1 MACSARLT
9 CFLRPRVSL
18 ILASSSP
25 KQSLGFFPEVP
36 HCHSLEKD
44 YSVSWTGG
52 RNPSGPCIPLSKL
65 YPTAAILHAFSFTP
79 PAADSQDFNWVEAPT
94 SKSRVFTYN
103 QFLCKLR
110 DHLALIGNNP
120 TLYAG
125 HSFRRGGVSVAYQ
138 SGVLIEPIKALG
150 DWRSDTILIYTSP
163 CL

>member
-18 ILASSSP
+18 ILF
-25 KQSLGFFPEVP
+25 SLRYLIVIRWRKTIQFRERVVEIP
-36 HCHSLEKD
+36 L
-44 YSVSWTGG
+44 
-52 RNPSGPCIPLSKL
+52 PCIPLSKL

-94 SKSRVFTYN
+94 SKPRVFTYN

>member
-1 MACSARLT
+1 MVEIPL
-9 CFLRPRVSL
+9 
-18 ILASSSP
+18 
-25 KQSLGFFPEVP
+25 
-36 HCHSLEKD
+36 
-44 YSVSWTGG
+44 
-52 RNPSGPCIPLSKL
+52 PCIPLSKL
-65 YPTAAILHAFSFTP
+65 CPTAAILHAFRFTP
-79 PAADSQDFNWVEAPT
+79 PLADSQDFNWVEAPT
-94 SKSRVFTYN
+94 SKPRVFTYN

-125 HSFRRGGVSVAYQ
+125 HSFRRGGVSFAYQ

>member
-1 MACSARLT
+1 MIRWRKT
-9 CFLRPRVSL
+9 VQFRERVVEIPL
-18 ILASSSP
+18 
-25 KQSLGFFPEVP
+25 
-36 HCHSLEKD
+36 
-44 YSVSWTGG
+44 
-52 RNPSGPCIPLSKL
+52 PCILLSKL
-65 YPTAAILHAFSFTP
+65 CPTAAILHAFSFTP

-94 SKSRVFTYN
+94 SKPRVFTYN

-150 DWRSDTILIYTSP
+150 DWRSDTILIYSSP